1 MRYLIVYI
9 LLLLMVV
16 SCAATT
22 KTVYVP
28 VQGENK
34 IVYRDSTIYLRD
46 TIYVPLPQEEKEIVT
61 HRDSSHLETSVAVSD
76 AWVGEDNKLNHTL
89 RNKKTSIPAKRD
101 TVFTIEYVDRI
112 NTQVVVEEVKVDVP
126 YIPNWV
132 WWICGYALISAV
144 WTIAKIFWKY
154 IKKV

>member
-9 LLLLMVV
+9 FLLLMVV

-28 VQGENK
+28 IQGENK

-46 TIYVPLPQEEKEIVT
+46 TIYVPLPNEEKENST
-61 HRDSSHLETSVAVSD
+61 FRDSSHLETSVAVSD
-76 AWVGEDNKLNHTL
+76 AWVDSDNKLNHTL
-89 RNKKTSIPAKRD
+89 RNKKTNLTAKRD
-101 TVFTIEYVDRI
+101 TVFVIEYVDKY
-112 NTQVVVEEVKVDVP
+112 NTEVVIEEVKVDVP

-132 WWICGYALISAV
+132 WWVVGYALISVV
-144 WTIAKIFWKY
+144 WTIAKIFWK
-154 IKKV
+154 IKR